1 MSSLTRCPRC
11 SVWYRIGP
19 KTLEAADGFV
29 RCGRCGEI
37 FDARTTLW
45 SEASAPF
52 PPGAVDPVS
61 AGSAATDTP
70 AGTIPADPF
79 GPESSDEPHLGR
91 LEDLDLE
98 DASAPPLGA
107 GPAEGEAFAAVE
119 EPFTIPPP
127 NPVGPGPF
135 PSRAAPKRAR
145 GRGWP
150 LANIF
155 LTLLL
160 GASLIY
166 LHPWRSRPT
175 TPLTPADRAATV
187 AARSNPKAFRI
198 TAAEVVPSRAHPRT
212 GLVIAGTILNETGR
226 PSALPWL
233 LVRLTDLAGR
243 TLVTGAFPPAL
254 YAPRAHGFLRAR
266 NAISFRLRVL
276 APPHAA
282 AGFRLNLCRGRPPH
296 LECR

>member
-45 SEASAPF
+45 SEASASS
-52 PPGAVDPVS
+52 PPEAPEPVS
-61 AGSAATDTP
+61 VGSAATATP
-70 AGTIPADPF
+70 DGAILADPF
-79 GPESSDEPHLGR
+79 APESADEPHLGR

-107 GPAEGEAFAAVE
+107 GPTEGEAFAAVE
-119 EPFTIPPP
+119 EPFTIPAP
-127 NPVGPGPF
+127 NPAGPGPF

-145 GRGWP
+145 RPGWL
-150 LANIF
+150 LANVF
-155 LTLLL
+155 LALLL

-166 LHPWRSRPT
+166 LHPWKSRST
-175 TPLTPADRAATV
+175 TPLTPADRAATA
-187 AARSNPKAFRI
+187 AARSHPKAFRI

-282 AGFRLNLCRGRPPH
+282 AGFRLNLCRGRPPR